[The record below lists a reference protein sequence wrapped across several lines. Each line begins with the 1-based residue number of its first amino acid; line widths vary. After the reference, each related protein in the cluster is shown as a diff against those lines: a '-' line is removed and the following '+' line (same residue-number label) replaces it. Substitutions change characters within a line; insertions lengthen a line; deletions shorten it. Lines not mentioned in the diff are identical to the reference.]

1 MSAQDPTF
9 LTSRSH
15 LDHISISLYISFYL
29 SKSTPYRFSIQM
41 SETGSLSALCE
52 FKKSDVG
59 ATLMGRSIRFDEAS
73 GLLSVKDVIEV
84 IEDISPEAAKQKLY
98 RFIKDNV
105 ISEGTDTGFEKFK
118 SGGKYKYVFIN
129 FSQP

>member
-1 MSAQDPTF
+1 
-9 LTSRSH
+9 
-15 LDHISISLYISFYL
+15 
-29 SKSTPYRFSIQM
+29 M

-84 IEDISPEAAKQKLY
+84 IEGISPEAAKRKMQ
-98 RFIKDNV
+98 RFIENNT
-105 ISEGTDTGFEKFK
+105 ISEGAITGFEKFK
-118 SGGKYKYVFIN
+118 IGTYMYVIFAMLHGHKSDSMN
-129 FSQP
+129 

>member
-1 MSAQDPTF
+1 
-9 LTSRSH
+9 
-15 LDHISISLYISFYL
+15 
-29 SKSTPYRFSIQM
+29 M

-84 IEDISPEAAKQKLY
+84 IEDTSPEAAQKKLY
-98 RFIKDNV
+98 RLIDDNV
-105 ISEGTDTGFEKFK
+105 VSEGTIAEFKKFK
-118 SGGKYKYVFIN
+118 SGGKYMYVL
-129 FSQP
+129 